1 MGDTDNKDHVKGHRS
16 RLRERFLKGG
26 PDALADYELLELI
39 LFLAIPRRDVK
50 PLAKDL
56 IARFGS
62 YAAVLSADVEKLRTM
77 KGLGETAIAAIKAVQ
92 ASALHLSRAD
102 ATGKPVMNNWE
113 AVQGYLQGAMGN
125 IPREQ
130 FRLMFLDRKN
140 ALIAD
145 EVLSDGTIDRTAVY
159 TREVVRRGLEL
170 EAGALILVHNHPSGD
185 PAPSHADVQMTK
197 EISDACHRVG
207 IKVHDHII
215 VGKSGQASFKDLG
228 LL

>member
-1 MGDTDNKDHVKGHRS
+1 MGETPAQDHRKGHRS

-26 PDALADYELLELI
+26 ADALADYELLELL

-62 YAAVLSADVEKLRTM
+62 YAAVLSADIGKLRAM
-77 KGLGETAIAAIKAVQ
+77 PGLGDTAVAAIKSVQ
-92 ASALHLSRAD
+92 ASALHLARTEAK
-102 ATGKPVMNNWE
+102 AKPVLNNWD
-113 AVQGYLQGAMGN
+113 AVQGYLQGAMGRM
-125 IPREQ
+125 PREQ

-140 ALIAD
+140 TLIAD
-145 EVLSDGTIDRTAVY
+145 EVLSDGTIDHTAVY
-159 TREVVRRGLEL
+159 TREVIRRALEL

-185 PAPSHADVQMTK
+185 PSPSRADIVMTR
-197 EISDACHRVG
+197 EISEACQKVG
-207 IKVHDHII
+207 VKVHDHII
-215 VGKSGQASFKDLG
+215 VGKAGQASFKDLG